1 MTTPSNQPSSA
12 TRQSG
17 GGQPT
22 PRGHDPQDEQ
32 QPRYRDRDEQC
43 EQWQHGERREQ
54 ALISEA
60 SRQPGGVQRSTR
72 LDPDDRARLAALPPT
87 RPT

>member
-1 MTTPSNQPSSA
+1 MTTPSNPPSSA

-32 QPRYRDRDEQC
+32 QPRHQDGVEQG
-43 EQWQHGERREQ
+43 EQWQHDESREQ
-54 ALISEA
+54 ALITKA
-60 SRQPGGVQRSTR
+60 SHQPGGVQRSTE
-72 LDPDDRARLAALPPT
+72 LHPDDQAQ
-87 RPT
+87 